1 MMKLRMLYLMMA
13 SAMMWTIGYLSAQEA
28 MEKSDMAKMPVF
40 CSEFLGQVDFVQG
53 RISQLADEVP
63 QKDYTWRPAK
73 GVRSISEVYRHVS
86 FGNYAFI
93 KFAGYE
99 VPADAKFDMDP
110 EKWDTAITDK
120 KEIADAMEKSF
131 ATVKMTAKKIT
142 EEDLN
147 KTVHF
152 FGMDMSLRN
161 FMVTMLNHMH
171 EHLGQS
177 IAYARSVGVTPPWT
191 AKAQAQE
198 GTK

>member
-1 MMKLRMLYLMMA
+1 MVAFAVILTTG
-13 SAMMWTIGYLSAQEA
+13 SISAQEA
-28 MEKSDMAKMPVF
+28 MEKSHTEKMPVF
-40 CSEFLGQVDFVQG
+40 CSEFLGQIDFVHG
-53 RISQLADEVP
+53 RISQLAEAVP
-63 QKDYTWRPAK
+63 QKDYTWRPAE
-73 GVRSISEVYRHVS
+73 GVRSISEVYRHIS

-99 VPADAKFDMDP
+99 VPAEANFEMNP
-110 EKWDTAITDK
+110 QKWDTATTDK
-120 KEIADAMEKSF
+120 KEIEDAMEKSF
-131 ATVKMTAKKIT
+131 ASVKITAKKIG
-142 EEDLN
+142 EDDLD
-147 KTVHF
+147 KTVHV